1 MVEMDDRCRT
11 ADASF
16 GCFASIIL
24 VCSTANGR
32 HEDTGFRNLRPSG
45 FHYFGANRPRIPAS
59 DHRLPLGHAVAHD
72 SELHMA
78 PYCGVVEGVAKDCA
92 L

>member
-1 MVEMDDRCRT
+1 MDDRCRT

-24 VCSTANGR
+24 VCTANGR
-32 HEDTGFRNLRPSG
+32 QEETGFPNLRPSG
-45 FHYFGANRPRIPAS
+45 FHHFGANRPRIPAS

-72 SELHMA
+72 SGLYMA
-78 PYCGVVEGVAKDCA
+78 PYCGVAEDVTKDCA